1 MLEELQKQIIAIQ
14 IIQELIVDVMDKND
28 IIERSEFEKLLEQ
41 RVKKLNKQLDTLNEQ
56 IKQEKQ
62 YDINNYFNPIVGEA

>member
-28 IIERSEFEKLLEQ
+28 IIERGEFEKLLSE
-41 RVKKLNKQLDTLNEQ
+41 RVTKLNKELDILNAKYKEEQ
-56 IKQEKQ
+56 KYQN
-62 YDINNYFNPIVGEA
+62 INWYGNTIGEA

>member
-41 RVKKLNKQLDTLNEQ
+41 RVKKLNKQLDILNEQ

>member
-28 IIERSEFEKLLEQ
+28 IIERSEFEKLLSE
-41 RVKKLNKQLDTLNEQ
+41 RVTKLNKELDILNAKYKEEQ
-56 IKQEKQ
+56 KYQN
-62 YDINNYFNPIVGEA
+62 INWYGNY